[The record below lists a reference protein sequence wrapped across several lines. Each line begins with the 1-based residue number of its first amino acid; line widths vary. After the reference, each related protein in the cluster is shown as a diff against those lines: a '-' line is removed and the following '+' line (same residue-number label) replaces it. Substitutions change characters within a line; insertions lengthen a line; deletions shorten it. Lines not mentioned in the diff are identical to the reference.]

1 MAASVI
7 FGNFSIERSYAALPE
22 RVFRA
27 FSDPV
32 KKRRWFAEG
41 EGFIIDSYTLD
52 FRVDG
57 FERCRFRFGD
67 GPAVTMD
74 AVYLDILP
82 NERIAFAYSMT
93 LAGEPM
99 SSSLGVVEF
108 VPAASSTLVRL
119 TEHTAFV
126 DGKDGSVPRRE
137 GSLGL
142 LESLA
147 RELEAHG

>member
-1 MAASVI
+1 MAIPVI
-7 FGNFSIERSYAALPE
+7 FGHFTIERSYPAPPE

-27 FSDPV
+27 FTDPV

-41 EGFIIDSYTLD
+41 EGFTVDSYALD

-67 GPAVTMD
+67 GPLVTMD
-74 AVYLDILP
+74 AVYLDILT

-93 LAGEPM
+93 LAGAPM
-99 SSSLGVVEF
+99 SSSLGVAEF
-108 VPAASSTLVRL
+108 VPSGTSTLLRL

-126 DGKDGSVPRRE
+126 DGKDGSVARRE

-142 LESLA
+142 LEALA
-147 RELEAHG
+147 KELEAHG